1 MQSSSGI
8 DDELNAFVDEFLKI
22 NFKKQRAEAT
32 KYANELN
39 ALIQRAEGEAVA
51 RVKTGTRQLYAAL
64 PASGSSASRAQKGGQ
79 DGDDDLDALIAS
91 TTVVLDLI
99 EDDLQSTLEAHQDDF
114 DRTLVEGL
122 SLRADVAEQG
132 DKDSDSDDVGPPPSA
147 EELHALN
154 TALADTPRALVSH
167 ARKLIKKH
175 YTEQQKRAERKEVGS
190 RARAL
195 VLQVTADATGTGKR

>member
-114 DRTLVEGL
+114 DHTLVEGL
-122 SLRADVAEQG
+122 SLCADVAEQG
-132 DKDSDSDDVGPPPSA
+132 DNDSDDVGPPPSA
-147 EELHALN
+147 EELYALN

>member
-122 SLRADVAEQG
+122 SLCADVAEQG
-132 DKDSDSDDVGPPPSA
+132 DNDSDDVGPPPSA
-147 EELHALN
+147 EELYALN